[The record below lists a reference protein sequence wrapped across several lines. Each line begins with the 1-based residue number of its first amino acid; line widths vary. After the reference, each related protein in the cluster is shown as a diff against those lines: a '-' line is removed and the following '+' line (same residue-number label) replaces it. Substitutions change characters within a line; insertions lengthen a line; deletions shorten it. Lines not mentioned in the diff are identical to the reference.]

1 MFLAISS
8 CYVTG
13 RIVPAAK
20 REAMKAGE
28 FGMTRTCLAV
38 ILAAG
43 ESTRMKS
50 SMSKVLHPVGGRPMI
65 AHVVESLV
73 NAGIS
78 SVALV
83 VGRDAEPVTSAAKR
97 GDIEISAFLQTE
109 RLGTGH
115 AVLAAKEAIARGYDD
130 ILVVFGD
137 TPLITAAPLI
147 AARQALAEGNDVVVI
162 GFQTTD
168 PTGYGRLIVENGELL
183 AIREQKDASEE
194 ERRITYCNGGLMA
207 ISGDKALELLGK
219 IGNTNVKGEYYLT
232 DIVEIVRAGGGKAI
246 AVEAPESELMGCN
259 NRAELALI
267 EAVWQKRRRHE
278 LMVSGVSMIAPE
290 TVFLAFDT
298 EIGQDVM
305 IEPNVVFGPGVT
317 VESGAVVHAFSH
329 LEGAHVGVGA
339 TVGPYARLRPGANLG
354 PDAKVGNFCEVKK
367 AEIGAGAK
375 INHLTYIGDAFVG
388 EKTNI
393 GAGTITCNY
402 DGVNKHIT
410 RIGAN
415 AFIGSNSSL
424 VAPVSVGDGALV
436 ASGSVVTEDVPADA
450 VAFGRARQE
459 IKPGRATIL
468 RERYQAEK
476 AARKK

>member
-1 MFLAISS
+1 
-8 CYVTG
+8 
-13 RIVPAAK
+13 
-20 REAMKAGE
+20 MK
-28 FGMTRTCLAV
+28 RTCLAIV
-38 ILAAG
+38 LAAG

-50 SMSKVLHPVGGRPMI
+50 SMSKVLHPVAGRPMI

-73 NAGIS
+73 NASIS
-78 SVALV
+78 SAALV
-83 VGRDAEPVTSAAKR
+83 LGRDADAVQSAAAR
-97 GDIEISAFLQTE
+97 DDMDMSAFLQTE

-115 AVLAAKEAIARGYDD
+115 AVLAAKDAIAKGYDD

-137 TPLITAAPLI
+137 TPLITAAPLL
-147 AARQALAEGNDVVVI
+147 AARQGLADGNDVVVI
-162 GFQTTD
+162 GFETAD
-168 PTGYGRLIVENGELL
+168 PTGYGRLLVENNELL
-183 AIREQKDASEE
+183 AIREQKDATEDE
-194 ERRITYCNGGLMA
+194 KKITYCNGGLMA
-207 ISGDKALELLGK
+207 INGAKALELLGK
-219 IGNTNVKGEYYLT
+219 IGNANAKGEYYLT
-232 DIVEIVRAGGGKAI
+232 DIVEIARAEGGKAI
-246 AVEAPESELMGCN
+246 AVEAPETELTGCN
-259 NRAELALI
+259 NRAELAMI
-267 EAVWQKRRRHE
+267 EAIWQKRRRHE
-278 LMVSGVSMIAPE
+278 MMVSGVSMIAPE

-298 EIGQDVM
+298 QVAQDVL

-317 VESGAVVHAFSH
+317 IESGAVIHAFSH
-329 LEGAHVGVGA
+329 LEGAHVSAGA

-354 PDAKVGNFCEVKK
+354 PDSKVGNFCEVKK

-375 INHLTYIGDAFVG
+375 VNHLTYIGDAFVG

-410 RIGAN
+410 HIGSN

-424 VAPVSVGDGALV
+424 VAPVSIGDGALV
-436 ASGSVVTEDVPADA
+436 ASGSVVTDDVPADA

-459 IKPGRATIL
+459 VKLGRAKIL

>member
-1 MFLAISS
+1 
-8 CYVTG
+8 
-13 RIVPAAK
+13 
-20 REAMKAGE
+20 
-28 FGMTRTCLAV
+28 MTRTCLAV

-83 VGRDAEPVTSAAKR
+83 VGRDADPVASAAKR

-115 AVLAAKEAIARGYDD
+115 AVLAAKEAIAKGYDD

-137 TPLITAAPLI
+137 TPLITAAPLM
-147 AARQALAEGNDVVVI
+147 AARQALGEGNDVVVI

-168 PTGYGRLIVENGELL
+168 PTGYGRLIVENGELQS
-183 AIREQKDASEE
+183 IREQKDASEE
-194 ERRITYCNGGLMA
+194 EKRITYCNGGLMA
-207 ISGDKALELLGK
+207 INGERALELLGK
-219 IGNTNVKGEYYLT
+219 IGNANAKGEYYLT
-232 DIVEIVRAGGGKAI
+232 DIVEIARASGGKAI
-246 AVEAPESELMGCN
+246 AVEAPEAELMGCN

-278 LMVSGVSMIAPE
+278 LMVSGVSMVAPE
-290 TVFLAFDT
+290 SVFLAFDT
-298 EIGQDVM
+298 QIAQDVM

-317 VESGAVVHAFSH
+317 VESGAVIHAFSH
-329 LEGAHVGVGA
+329 LEGAHVSAGA

-354 PDAKVGNFCEVKK
+354 RDSKVGNFCEVKK

-375 INHLTYIGDAFVG
+375 VNHLTYIGDAFVG

-459 IKPGRATIL
+459 VKPGRAKIL
-468 RERYQAEK
+468 RERYEAEK